1 MGVGAW
7 KGRTQRPKLVCSHIK
22 GLSHEM
28 DLAFGDMYTVVSSQP
43 KQGTRPVLKLFIC
56 SNDFNTKSVFS
67 RLMQVYVDLILLS
80 WCTQSR
86 FPCFLLGDFFRY
98 RSLLPIGCRIVQ
110 TLHQRGRKTTNAAL
124 SAMQAAS
131 QSVFINEQFNHYT
144 PLLINRNDKN
154 KQLTLLSQRKLALT
168 ARNTFFAL

>member
-1 MGVGAW
+1 
-7 KGRTQRPKLVCSHIK
+7 
-22 GLSHEM
+22 
-28 DLAFGDMYTVVSSQP
+28 
-43 KQGTRPVLKLFIC
+43 
-56 SNDFNTKSVFS
+56 
-67 RLMQVYVDLILLS
+67 
-80 WCTQSR
+80 
-86 FPCFLLGDFFRY
+86 
-98 RSLLPIGCRIVQ
+98 VQ